1 METPNNFL
9 IKTQVQT
16 YGVPALAFFDQ
27 LSGVYSVT
35 AFKITVKPT
44 VAGFLAVF
52 LQTVLLTEGVSVL
65 ENLRAITLVCQ
76 SYNLFP
82 LPTAEENVQ
91 HPMPPRKVPGPGGSA
106 PLTFADGDA
115 MMLSVPCS
123 APQRAAKREADAISA
138 RSRRCESPAKLHG
151 ANAGH

>member
-1 METPNNFL
+1 M
-9 IKTQVQT
+9 
-16 YGVPALAFFDQ
+16 PALAFFDQ
-27 LSGVYSVT
+27 FSGVYSVT

-52 LQTVLLTEGVSVL
+52 LQTVLLTEGVSIL

-76 SYNLFP
+76 SYNRFP

-91 HPMPPRKVPGPGGSA
+91 HPMPPRKVPGPGGPS

-115 MMLSVPCS
+115 MMVLVPCS

>member
-16 YGVPALAFFDQ
+16 YGVPALAFLDQ

-52 LQTVLLTEGVSVL
+52 LQTVLLTEGVSIL
-65 ENLRAITLVCQ
+65 ENLRAISLTCQ

-82 LPTAEENVQ
+82 LLTAEENVQ
-91 HPMPPRKVPGPGGSA
+91 HPMPPRKVPGPGGPS

-115 MMLSVPCS
+115 MMVSVPCS

>member
-52 LQTVLLTEGVSVL
+52 LQTVLLTEGVSIL

-76 SYNLFP
+76 SYNRFP

-91 HPMPPRKVPGPGGSA
+91 HPMPPRKGPGPGGPS

-115 MMLSVPCS
+115 MMVSVPCS

>member
-16 YGVPALAFFDQ
+16 YGVPALAFLDQ

-52 LQTVLLTEGVSVL
+52 LQTVLLTEGVSIL
-65 ENLRAITLVCQ
+65 ENLRAISLACQ
-76 SYNLFP
+76 SYNRFP
-82 LPTAEENVQ
+82 LQTAEENVQ
-91 HPMPPRKVPGPGGSA
+91 HPMPPRKGPGPGGPS

-115 MMLSVPCS
+115 MMVSVPCS

>member
-1 METPNNFL
+1 M
-9 IKTQVQT
+9 
-16 YGVPALAFFDQ
+16 PALAFFDQ

-52 LQTVLLTEGVSVL
+52 LQTVLLTEGVSIL

-76 SYNLFP
+76 SYNRFP

-91 HPMPPRKVPGPGGSA
+91 HPMPPRKGPGPG
-106 PLTFADGDA
+106 FAIDFCRWGCYDGFSS
-115 MMLSVPCS
+115 MFRP
-123 APQRAAKREADAISA
+123 AA
-138 RSRRCESPAKLHG
+138 G
-151 ANAGH
+151 G

>member
-52 LQTVLLTEGVSVL
+52 LQTVMLTVGVSVL

-76 SYNLFP
+76 SYNRFP

-91 HPMPPRKVPGPGGSA
+91 HPMPPRKVPGPGGPS

-115 MMLSVPCS
+115 MMVSVPCS